1 MRQTAIVAAV
11 IACLVNAGATSAQ
24 VPVEVRTTV
33 SRSAVWPGDRTI
45 FTVELRCAPQF
56 DILFDDLAAG
66 RLRVDGGEVVDV
78 QEDHDERGQLRRFR
92 YTLVTYRVDIPEMR
106 IAAFPVRY
114 YMRRAGGVQGAPAGQ
129 VMVPPTLVAVRSV
142 IPDGEGTPTVR
153 VPAGFRPAPRYL
165 ALAQPLGLI
174 LIALAIVPVIVM
186 SIDVAGRARRMW
198 ERFRVRRSG
207 RQHRGTLEDLRATAP
222 GSDTERIQA
231 FDRLDELVREHLT
244 FATGINAQ
252 ALTPAEIRHAVEQR
266 APTRPAADIE
276 DLLAAC
282 ERARYAPD
290 PPDAEAWTDALQGA
304 EQVLGAEGRR

>member
-165 ALAQPLGLI
+165 ALAQPLGLT

-186 SIDVAGRARRMW
+186 SIDVAGRARRM
-198 ERFRVRRSG
+198 
-207 RQHRGTLEDLRATAP
+207 
-222 GSDTERIQA
+222 
-231 FDRLDELVREHLT
+231 
-244 FATGINAQ
+244 
-252 ALTPAEIRHAVEQR
+252 
-266 APTRPAADIE
+266 
-276 DLLAAC
+276 
-282 ERARYAPD
+282 
-290 PPDAEAWTDALQGA
+290 
-304 EQVLGAEGRR
+304 